1 MQLVCSASKW
11 YMYKVSNIRTPTARQ
26 DGPNCPFV
34 GFGELDRRVELT
46 ERKTKTHLLH
56 EGKVLL

>member
-1 MQLVCSASKW
+1 
-11 YMYKVSNIRTPTARQ
+11 MYKVSNIRTPTARQ